1 MTKNLEKA
9 KKNDLIQI
17 QFNEFIFEF
26 IDDFLKYANNKNE

>member
-1 MTKNLEKA
+1 MNKNLEKA

-26 IDDFLKYANNKNE
+26 IDDLIRYSWK